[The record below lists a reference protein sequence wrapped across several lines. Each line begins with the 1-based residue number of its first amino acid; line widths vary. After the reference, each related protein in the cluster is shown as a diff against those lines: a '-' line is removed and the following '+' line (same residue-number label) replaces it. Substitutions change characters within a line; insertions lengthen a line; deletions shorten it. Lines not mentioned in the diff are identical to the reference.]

1 MDALFISQQYL
12 KDKSLINDNTD
23 WELLQPSIIMIQ
35 DLYLQQV
42 LGTPL
47 FEDLQ
52 DKITA
57 NTLSVNE
64 TTLIKKY
71 IQKMLHWYIL
81 MEATTI
87 LKYRYTNKG
96 VVIKSSDNSQPIS
109 ESEMKVVKDEWRSVA
124 EQYAELLTKYL
135 IKYSSTFPLYNTYNS
150 EGMNRSL
157 TNLSTG
163 IFINDDYIIR
173 KVNPSD
179 NDQLTDFGWTY

>member
-35 DLYLQQV
+35 DLKLQQV
-42 LGTPL
+42 LGTTL

-52 DKITA
+52 NKIIA
-57 NTLSVNE
+57 GTLNSNE
-64 TTLIKKY
+64 TTLITKY
-71 IQKMLHWYIL
+71 IQKMLHWYVL

-96 VVIKSSDNSQPIS
+96 VMVKSSENSQPIS
-109 ESEMKVVKDEWRSVA
+109 ETEMKVVKDEWRTIA

-135 IKYSSTFPLYNTYNS
+135 VKNSGLFPNYNIYDSS
-150 EGMNRSL
+150 GMLRSK

-163 IFINDDYIIR
+163 IFLGDDYIIR
-173 KVNPSD
+173 KNQISD
-179 NDQLTDFGWTY
+179 NDQLIDFGWDY

>member
-57 NTLSVNE
+57 NTLSV
-64 TTLIKKY
+64 
-71 IQKMLHWYIL
+71 
-81 MEATTI
+81 
-87 LKYRYTNKG
+87 
-96 VVIKSSDNSQPIS
+96 
-109 ESEMKVVKDEWRSVA
+109 MK
-124 EQYAELLTKYL
+124 LL
-135 IKYSSTFPLYNTYNS
+135 
-150 EGMNRSL
+150 
-157 TNLSTG
+157 
-163 IFINDDYIIR
+163 
-173 KVNPSD
+173 
-179 NDQLTDFGWTY
+179 